1 MFTSIYIILIS
12 YLIGSISG
20 GIIIGKIKNVDVTSK
35 GSKASGAT
43 NVLRTIGFVS
53 ALIVLVIDVYK
64 GYFSVI
70 FVPHFF
76 NCDSLINQT
85 LAGGASILGHVYP
98 LYFRFKGGKGVGTAL
113 GTLLAFHGFSN
124 TILIAFSTWIL
135 SVIITGFVGLSSIL
149 ASLSIPIIYFSN
161 NDTQY
166 EIIIYST
173 MIALFIVF
181 THREN
186 IYRMINGRENQFKKI
201 MLRNLFK

>member
-12 YLIGSISG
+12 YLIVSISG

-76 NCDSLINQT
+76 NLSLIH
-85 LAGGASILGHVYP
+85 I
-98 LYFRFKGGKGVGTAL
+98 
-113 GTLLAFHGFSN
+113 
-124 TILIAFSTWIL
+124 
-135 SVIITGFVGLSSIL
+135 
-149 ASLSIPIIYFSN
+149 
-161 NDTQY
+161 
-166 EIIIYST
+166 
-173 MIALFIVF
+173 
-181 THREN
+181 
-186 IYRMINGRENQFKKI
+186 
-201 MLRNLFK
+201 